1 MNQISVNIK
10 LLSPMVLSASNNTT
24 VMTES
29 LSYFS
34 GTALRGILAE
44 RYITCNNLGKAAHE
58 NEKFRQLFFNN
69 LRFIAANPIYTKT
82 GQRSFVL
89 PLSIQKEK
97 SGLQKDDCSLIQ
109 DLMGE
114 KNPQLGYKNLRGYA
128 VEDEGILYTINIDKN
143 IHLHMSRS
151 SSKER
156 LLGSSRDGNIY
167 NYESINEGQE
177 FQGFILGEEEDI
189 KSLLND
195 LKLQEGSFITYAGRS
210 KYTQY
215 GKCQI
220 IFDEIKAILLNTV
233 KVTDD
238 NAICLRFDTP
248 YIPKPGLY
256 KNVNEQFQEIIRIID
271 KDNSNHFQIDNIYA
285 DQMEIENF
293 VGIWKMRRPCKQALS
308 AGTIFRLKKDSD
320 WTEEEVLRLNK
331 LLYEGCGIR
340 REEGFGQLRLWSLKT
355 DKTKKADDLKHFENL
370 AIPEDVEEIVKK
382 IIKERILN
390 QLRIYAAEDAR
401 ILRGI
406 GQNTHFFSEL
416 DNMLQQAKMKSME
429 RISGTMKSILQESPQ
444 NEKGRPFNDHMT
456 RIYLNGSNFED
467 IFKNIIIPYK
477 NRDWQED
484 VGGIE
489 QLKDLFKKINLQ
501 LSEININDGEYFYE
515 YWHCLFREARKIT
528 SINKEVA

>member
-1 MNQISVNIK
+1 
-10 LLSPMVLSASNNTT
+10 
-24 VMTES
+24 MTES
-29 LSYFS
+29 LNYFS

-58 NEKFRQLFFNN
+58 NEKFRQLFLNN
-69 LRFIAANPIYTKT
+69 LRFIAANPIYIKT

-97 SGLQKDDCSLIQ
+97 SGLKNDDDCSLIQ
-109 DLMGE
+109 DLTSE
-114 KNPQLGYKNLRGYA
+114 KNPQLGYKSLRGYA
-128 VEDEGILYTINIDKN
+128 VESEGTLYTININKN

-151 SSKER
+151 SSNER

-167 NYESINEGQE
+167 NYESVDEGQE
-177 FQGFILGEEEDI
+177 FQGLILGDKEDI
-189 KSLLND
+189 KSLLSN
-195 LKLQEGSFITYAGRS
+195 LELQEESFITYVGRS

-220 IFDEIKAILLNTV
+220 TFDEIKEVPINTV
-233 KVTDD
+233 KSTD
-238 NAICLRFDTP
+238 NNSICLRFDTP
-248 YIPKPGLY
+248 YIPKSGLY
-256 KNVNEQFQEIIRIID
+256 KNVNEQLQEIVKIIG
-271 KDNSNHFQIDNIYA
+271 KDNSSHFQIDNVYA

-293 VGIWKMRRPCKQALS
+293 VGIWKMRRPCEQALA

-320 WTEEEVLRLNK
+320 WTEEEILRLNK

-355 DKTKKADDLKHFENL
+355 DKTKKADNLRHFESL
-370 AIPEDVEEIVKK
+370 IIPEDVKEIVKK
-382 IIKERILN
+382 IIKERISN
-390 QLRIYAAEDAR
+390 QLRIYAVEDAKT
-401 ILRGI
+401 LRGI
-406 GQNTHFFSEL
+406 GKNTHFFSEL

-429 RISGTMKSILQESPQ
+429 RISETMKSILQESPQ

-456 RIYLNGSNFED
+456 RIYLNGSNLED
-467 IFKNIIIPYK
+467 IFQNVIIPYK

-484 VGGIE
+484 IGNGE
-489 QLKDLFKKINLQ
+489 QLKTLSEKINLN

-515 YWHCLFREARKIT
+515 YWHWLFREARKMA
-528 SINKEVA
+528 SINKEVV